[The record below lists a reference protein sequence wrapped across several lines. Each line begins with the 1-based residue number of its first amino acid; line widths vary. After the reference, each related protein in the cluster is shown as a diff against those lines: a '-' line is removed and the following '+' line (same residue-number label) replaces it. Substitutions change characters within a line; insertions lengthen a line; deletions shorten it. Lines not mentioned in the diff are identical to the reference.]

1 MARTVV
7 VQSLSCVWFFATP
20 STAARQTPLSFTISW
35 SLLKFRS
42 IALVMLSNH
51 LILCLLLLLMPS
63 IFLRIRVFSHESALR
78 IRWPKYRSI
87 CFSKDNSGCKNKKTQ
102 KRDWLEGLGVL
113 SWEIG
118 HVWEWEWVPVSEGTR
133 AKGMSPLLPGI
144 ASWKP
149 GHIPWTWDPSG
160 ENWWHLSGVGGLFR
174 AENQLLER
182 PDNVSKN
189 RMCLGRR
196 LYVKEQSQEFA
207 SCSSQRPT
215 WAQHLNFGSDTR
227 MEKVVGSHWTL
238 CRLSFDTGRICHI
251 TWIMLKAI
259 ILCLSARLFSLHLSA
274 TNPWSLLITP
284 GFTGYFRK
292 LFLCW
297 QLSLA
302 WPEHTSADRHIL
314 QISNK
319 ANMLI
324 LA

>member
-1 MARTVV
+1 MGMGTNKWRNKGQGQRVITREWGLC
-7 VQSLSCVWFFATP
+7 SLA
-20 STAARQTPLSFTISW
+20 
-35 SLLKFRS
+35 FRVGS
-42 IALVMLSNH
+42 QAPFRELGTQV
-51 LILCLLLLLMPS
+51 
-63 IFLRIRVFSHESALR
+63 
-78 IRWPKYRSI
+78 
-87 CFSKDNSGCKNKKTQ
+87 GKT
-102 KRDWLEGLGVL
+102 GGT
-113 SWEIG
+113 
-118 HVWEWEWVPVSEGTR
+118 WVG
-133 AKGMSPLLPGI
+133 G
-144 ASWKP
+144 
-149 GHIPWTWDPSG
+149 
-160 ENWWHLSGVGGLFR
+160 GGLFR

-182 PDNVSKN
+182 PDGVSKN

-196 LYVKEQSQEFA
+196 LYMKEQSQEFA
-207 SCSSQRPT
+207 SCSSQRLT

-238 CRLSFDTGRICHI
+238 CRLSFDTGRIRHI
-251 TWIMLKAI
+251 TWITLKAI
-259 ILCLSARLFSLHLSA
+259 ILCLSARLLSLHLSA

-284 GFTGYFRK
+284 VFTGYFRK

>member
-1 MARTVV
+1 MGMGTSKWRNKGQGDEAPAPWHCELEARPHSVN
-7 VQSLSCVWFFATP
+7 LGPKWG
-20 STAARQTPLSFTISW
+20 
-35 SLLKFRS
+35 K
-42 IALVMLSNH
+42 LVAPEWGWGA
-51 LILCLLLLLMPS
+51 IQG
-63 IFLRIRVFSHESALR
+63 RES
-78 IRWPKYRSI
+78 
-87 CFSKDNSGCKNKKTQ
+87 
-102 KRDWLEGLGVL
+102 V
-113 SWEIG
+113 
-118 HVWEWEWVPVSEGTR
+118 
-133 AKGMSPLLPGI
+133 
-144 ASWKP
+144 
-149 GHIPWTWDPSG
+149 
-160 ENWWHLSGVGGLFR
+160 
-174 AENQLLER
+174 LER